1 MSMLPR
7 IALISTGG
15 TIDSVG
21 SDRLDLAWYTETR
34 GRLPEGA
41 LLESLPELAGIA
53 EVRDVPFPRTPSY
66 QLTPDTWSRLATEV
80 QAQIDAGADGV
91 VVTHGTN
98 TIEETAFLLSLTVRC
113 DVPVVLVGAMRPA
126 NAVGS
131 DGALNLLQAARL
143 AASEAARGHGV
154 LVLLNDTVFAARD
167 VGKRATFRAD
177 AFWAG
182 DLGPLGYVDA
192 DGLVDIRHRHMSN
205 ATPLFDLVE
214 VARMP
219 RVDIV
224 VSYVGADGVLVD
236 AAVAAGA
243 RGIVS
248 AGTGAG
254 RPTTAESA
262 ALDRAADR
270 GVVVCQ
276 STRVATGRV
285 SRSPQMRA
293 SGRVVSGSM
302 RPWQARVALALCLTR
317 TADPKEVQELLVD
330 F

>member
-1 MSMLPR
+1 MTGLPR

-15 TIDSVG
+15 TIDSLG
-21 SDRLDLAWYTETR
+21 ADRLDLAWYTETG
-34 GRLPEGA
+34 GRLAAGA

-66 QLTPDTWSRLATEV
+66 ELTSNTWSQLAAEV
-80 QAQIDAGADGV
+80 QAQIDAGAHGV

-113 DVPVVLVGAMRPA
+113 DVPVVLVGAIRPA

-143 AASEAARGHGV
+143 AVSEAARGHGV
-154 LVLLNDTVFAARD
+154 LVIVNDTVFAARD

-177 AFWAG
+177 AFWGG

-192 DGLVDIRHRHMSN
+192 DGLIDIRHRHIRN
-205 ATPLFDLVE
+205 ATPLFELAE
-214 VARMP
+214 VVRMP

-224 VSYVGADGVLVD
+224 VSYVGADGALVE
-236 AAVAAGA
+236 AAVEAGA

-254 RPTTAESA
+254 RPTRAEA
-262 ALDRAADR
+262 EALDRAAGR

-276 STRVATGRV
+276 STRVPTGRV

-293 SGRVVSGSM
+293 AARVVSGSM
-302 RPWQARVALALCLTR
+302 RPWQARIALALCLTR
-317 TADPKEVQELLVD
+317 IAEPEGVQTLLD
-330 F
+330 AI

>member
-1 MSMLPR
+1 VKELPR

-15 TIDSVG
+15 TIDSLG
-21 SDRLDLAWYTETR
+21 ADRLDLAWYTETR

-41 LLESLPELAGIA
+41 LLESLPELAEIA

-66 QLTPDTWSRLATEV
+66 QLTPDSWSRLAIEV

-143 AASEAARGHGV
+143 AVSEAARGHGV
-154 LVLLNDTVFAARD
+154 LVILNDTVFAARD
-167 VGKRATFRAD
+167 VGKRATFRVD

-192 DGLVDIRHRHMSN
+192 DGLIDLRHRHLRN
-205 ATPLFDLVE
+205 ATPLFEPAE
-214 VARMP
+214 VAGMP
-219 RVDIV
+219 RVDVV
-224 VSYVGADGVLVD
+224 VSYVGADGALVE

-254 RPTTAESA
+254 RPTTAEA
-262 ALDRAADR
+262 EALDRATAR

-276 STRVATGRV
+276 STRVPTGRV

-293 SGRVVSGSM
+293 SARVVSGSM
-302 RPWQARVALALCLTR
+302 PPWQARIALALALTR
-317 TADPKEVQELLVD
+317 TVEPEAVQALLD
-330 F
+330 GI

>member
-1 MSMLPR
+1 MRSLPR

-15 TIDSVG
+15 TIDSLGV
-21 SDRLDLAWYTETR
+21 DRLDLAWYTEAR
-34 GRLPEGA
+34 SRLSEGA
-41 LLESLPELAGIA
+41 LLASLPELARMA
-53 EVRDVPFPRTPSY
+53 EVCDVPFPRTPSY
-66 QLTPDTWSRLATEV
+66 ELTAATWSQLAAEV
-80 QAQIDAGADGV
+80 QAQIDGGADGV

-98 TIEETAFLLSLTVRC
+98 TMEETAFLLSLTVRC

-131 DGALNLLQAARL
+131 DGALNLLQAVRL
-143 AASEAARGHGV
+143 ATSGAARGHGV

-167 VGKRATFRAD
+167 VGKRATFRTD

-192 DGLVDIRHRHMSN
+192 DGLVDIRHSHLRNS
-205 ATPLFDLVE
+205 APLFEATE
-214 VARMP
+214 VAGMP

-224 VSYVGADGVLVD
+224 VSHVGADGALID
-236 AAVAAGA
+236 AAVASGA

-254 RPTTAESA
+254 RPTTAEA
-262 ALDRAADR
+262 EALDRAAER

-276 STRVATGRV
+276 STRVPTGRV
-285 SRSPQMRA
+285 SLSPRMRESA
-293 SGRVVSGSM
+293 RVVSGSM
-302 RPWQARVALALCLTR
+302 RPWQARIALGLCLTR
-317 TADPKEVQELLVD
+317 TAEPEAVQELLDAV
-330 F
+330 

>member
-1 MSMLPR
+1 MRSLPR

-15 TIDSVG
+15 TIDSLG
-21 SDRLDLAWYTETR
+21 ADRLDLAWYTEAR
-34 GRLPEGA
+34 SRLSEGA
-41 LLESLPELAGIA
+41 LLESLPELAGLA
-53 EVRDVPFPRTPSY
+53 EVCEVPFQRTPSY
-66 QLTPDTWSRLATEV
+66 EFTAATWSRLAGEV
-80 QAQIDAGADGV
+80 QAQIDGGADGV
-91 VVTHGTN
+91 LVTHGTN

-126 NAVGS
+126 NAIGS
-131 DGALNLLQAARL
+131 DGALNLLQAVRL

-177 AFWAG
+177 AFWGG

-192 DGLVDIRHRHMSN
+192 DGLVDIRHSHLRNSM
-205 ATPLFDLVE
+205 PPFGVGE
-214 VARMP
+214 VAGMP

-224 VSYVGADGVLVD
+224 VSHVGADGALID
-236 AAVAAGA
+236 AAVASGA

-254 RPTTAESA
+254 RPTTGEAE
-262 ALDRAADR
+262 ALDRAAER

-276 STRVATGRV
+276 STRVPTGRV
-285 SRSPQMRA
+285 SRSPRMRA
-293 SGRVVSGSM
+293 SARVVTGSM
-302 RPWQARVALALCLTR
+302 PPWQARIALGLCLAR
-317 TADPKEVQELLVD
+317 TAEPDAVQGLLDAV
-330 F
+330 

>member
-66 QLTPDTWSRLATEV
+66 ELTPGSWSQLATEV

-143 AASEAARGHGV
+143 AASEAARGQGV

-192 DGLVDIRHRHMSN
+192 DGLVDIRHRHISN
-205 ATPLFDLVE
+205 AAPLFNLAE

-224 VSYVGADGVLVD
+224 VSYVGADGALID

-254 RPTTAESA
+254 RPTTAEA
-262 ALDRAADR
+262 VALDRAASR

-293 SGRVVSGSM
+293 SARVVSGSM
-302 RPWQARVALALCLTR
+302 RAWQARIALGLCLTR
-317 TADPKEVQELLVD
+317 TTEPEVVQGLLD
-330 F
+330 AI